1 MIAPVML
8 TMMTPMISRRILGT
22 GRTAYALRK
31 FSSAINGL
39 GTTPSAAAA
48 AAAYALTAKRQSV
61 TPSTTSDHGTV
72 VKGEVLDL
80 AVDLRTAR
88 PGDTIDSPYEL
99 TVSESMY
106 DFWSCCF
113 HSQDRISTSRPFARR
128 LGLQDRIL
136 PFSLVLF
143 LTSSMTHADA
153 AKVQVGFGQ
162 SIYHWPAFAGDT
174 FTKSFRVESIRN
186 TSDGNHSIFHIL
198 CSLKNQRGRICMTSD
213 KRMIFEFPV
222 PESNVV
228 STPNPG
234 PGHQLFRDHL
244 LGKSHILH
252 DELGSQSLAS
262 LFAGQLIR
270 HTMNR
275 SITLSQSQQLASL
288 ARLTHPRHFDT
299 RRYDPLTEIFVPGG
313 LVLGLTMS
321 ASYRDL
327 HEILHEEI
335 TNVSFINNLHPG
347 NVVSA
352 ITYVQKLDDTLPGD
366 LESLV
371 VRTFGIK
378 NFDVVAELDNVALPL
393 ELFEGKPL
401 KPKEIE
407 RICKEQCP
415 KLSNKIVVVIDRHIL
430 RQASRREI
438 FLL

>member
-1 MIAPVML
+1 MVIL
-8 TMMTPMISRRILGT
+8 TPRLIVGTSRT
-22 GRTAYALRK
+22 VHVLRK

-39 GTTPSAAAA
+39 GTAPSAAAA
-48 AAAYALTAKRQSV
+48 DHSSAKRRST
-61 TPSTTSDHGTV
+61 TPSNSPDGGTV
-72 VKGEVLDL
+72 VKGEILDL
-80 AVDLRTAR
+80 AVDLRTSR

-99 TVSESMY
+99 TISESMY
-106 DFWSCCF
+106 DFWSCSF
-113 HSQDRISTSRPFARR
+113 HSQNRISTSRPFARR
-128 LGLQDRIL
+128 LGLQDKVL

-198 CSLKNQRGRICMTSD
+198 CSLKNQRGRVCMTSD

-222 PESNVV
+222 PESSVV
-228 STPNPG
+228 STPTPD
-234 PGHQLFRDHL
+234 PSHQLFRDHL

-252 DELGSQSLAS
+252 DELGSQSLAP
-262 LFAGQLIR
+262 LFAGQLIY

-299 RRYDPLTEIFVPGG
+299 RRYDPLTEIYVPGG

-321 ASYRDL
+321 ASSRDL

-335 TNVSFINNLHPG
+335 INVSFINNLHPG

-378 NFDVVAELDNVALPL
+378 NLDVVKELDNVPLPL
-393 ELFEGKPL
+393 ELFEGEPR

-407 RICKEQCP
+407 KICKQRCP
-415 KLSNKIVVVIDRHIL
+415 KLSNKIVVVTDRQIL